1 MSRILVVD
9 DQSDVR
15 YMLSST
21 LSSQGHQVV
30 EARNGEEALWRLHRE
45 RPDVVIS
52 DVLMPVMDGFELCR
66 RLRDDPTYR
75 DLPFIFCSGNFTDS
89 AERNFALG
97 LGANRYIEKP
107 VDPRV
112 LLREVQSLVERQ
124 ESPSAPDTGLD
135 FWERHRSIV
144 LGKLQQK
151 VTELEIANGE
161 LRASEN
167 RLRQAMMATV
177 QTIDRIVEYRDPY
190 TSGHQH
196 RVGHLASAIGREIGL
211 DDHRVQGLLFG
222 GYVHD
227 VGKIFAPAE
236 ILTRPGRLND
246 MEFAIVRAHSR
257 IGHDILQGVDFPWP
271 VAQMA
276 LQHHERMDG
285 SGYPD
290 GLGGEQ
296 ILLEARVIAVA
307 DVVEA
312 MATHRPYR
320 PSLGIDAALGEIL
333 SGRGTRYDADVA
345 DACVRLFREQDYR
358 LL

>member
-1 MSRILVVD
+1 MSRILVVE
-9 DQSDVR
+9 DQSDMR

-30 EARNGEEALWRLHRE
+30 EARNGEEALWRLHQQ

-66 RLRDDPTYR
+66 RLRDDPDYR
-75 DLPFIFCSGNFTDS
+75 DLPFIFCSGNFTHS
-89 AERNFALG
+89 EERGFALE

-112 LLREVQSLVERQ
+112 LVQEVRALIERQ
-124 ESPSAPDTGLD
+124 ESPSSQEPGHD

-151 VTELEIANGE
+151 GTELEVANGE
-161 LRASEN
+161 LRTGEN

-196 RVGHLASAIGREIGL
+196 RVGHLAAAIGREIGL
-211 DDHRVQGLLFG
+211 GDHRIQGLLFG

-246 MEFAIVRAHSR
+246 MELAIVRAHSR

-276 LQHHERMDG
+276 LQHHERM
-285 SGYPD
+285 S
-290 GLGGEQ
+290 
-296 ILLEARVIAVA
+296 AA
-307 DVVEA
+307 
-312 MATHRPYR
+312 ATRTASAASRSCSRP
-320 PSLGIDAALGEIL
+320 A
-333 SGRGTRYDADVA
+333 
-345 DACVRLFREQDYR
+345 
-358 LL
+358 